1 MEKEIEEIIRVLSGG
16 GIGVMPTDTIYGLV
30 AGAHD
35 VQAVEKVY
43 QLKGRAPQRPFLVLV
58 AHIAQIE
65 EFDIVLS
72 EQQKNILTGIWTA
85 ESGYYAKV
93 VDLQYAVVERSNRPI
108 SVVIPCMSD
117 KYSYIHRGQNS
128 IGFRLVAQQNE
139 ICHSMY
145 VHEILKKTGP
155 IIATSANISGQP
167 FARTIE
173 QARIYFGD
181 ACDFYVKK
189 VHSLHAQPS
198 VVASLNDDALTI
210 VRA

>member
-1 MEKEIEEIIRVLSGG
+1 MEKEIENVIRILNNG

-30 AGAHD
+30 ACAHNAR
-35 VQAVEKVY
+35 AVETAY
-43 QLKGRAPQRPFLVLV
+43 QLKGRASERPFLVLV
-58 AHIAQIE
+58 AYIAQIE
-65 EFDIVLS
+65 EFDIVLT
-72 EQQKNILTGIWTA
+72 EKQKDILTGVWTA
-85 ESGYYAKV
+85 EQGYYAKAI
-93 VDLQYAVVERSNRPI
+93 DLQSGVERNRRPI
-108 SVVIPCMSD
+108 SVVIPCISNNY
-117 KYSYIHRGQNS
+117 KHIHRGQNS

-145 VHEILKKTGP
+145 VHEILKKVGP

-189 VHSLHAQPS
+189 VHSLHTQPS
-198 VVASLNDDALTI
+198 VVASLNDDTLTI